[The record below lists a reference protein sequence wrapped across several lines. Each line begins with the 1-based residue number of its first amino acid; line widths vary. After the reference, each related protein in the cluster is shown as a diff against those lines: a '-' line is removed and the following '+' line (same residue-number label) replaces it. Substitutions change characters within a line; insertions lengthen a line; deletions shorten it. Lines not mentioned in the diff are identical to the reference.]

1 MGRGKQQ
8 RGGRQQ
14 PGKAEDEDDEPRSLA
29 AQNTNVG
36 MMPPSS
42 SEDES
47 ESGDDGPHAQNP
59 KAGMMPPSGSESGSE
74 EEESKSRPTT
84 KAPQAHQLTR
94 KEREAL
100 EGKPEEDEMDEEQM
114 AREMERLAM
123 VRKRREEQAA
133 KRIEKDGWDRMKPIG
148 PDNHPPGMREP
159 ENGWAHAHEAGH

>member
-1 MGRGKQQ
+1 MGRGKQDK

-14 PGKAEDEDDEPRSLA
+14 SGKEEDEDDEPRSLA
-29 AQNTNVG
+29 AQNANVG

-42 SEDES
+42 SEGES
-47 ESGDDGPHAQNP
+47 DSGDDGPRAQNP
-59 KAGMMPPSGSESGSE
+59 KAGMMPPSDSESGSDE
-74 EEESKSRPTT
+74 EVAKSHPST
-84 KAPQAHQLTR
+84 KAPQPQQLTR

-100 EGKPEEDEMDEEQM
+100 EGKPEEEEVDEEQL
-114 AREMERLAM
+114 ARDMERLAM

-159 ENGWAHAHEAGH
+159 EAGWASVP